1 MIKVESIETWGFE
14 HAIRGMRNPLNS
26 WDRSDSYP
34 AVDCG
39 KCGRIE
45 REGICHP
52 KEHDCTP
59 YHCYEI
65 GKNDLSLSCESCLR
79 QDTRTESI
87 CGRFLSL
94 WTSLPRCTG
103 GKSLTPTR

>member
-1 MIKVESIETWGFE
+1 MIKVENIEVWGFE

-26 WDRSDSYP
+26 WDRSDSYH

-45 REGICHP
+45 REGIC
-52 KEHDCTP
+52 
-59 YHCYEI
+59 
-65 GKNDLSLSCESCLR
+65 CESCLR
-79 QDTRTESI
+79 RDTRTESI

-94 WTSLPRCTG
+94 WTSLLRCTG

>member
-1 MIKVESIETWGFE
+1 MIKVENIEVWGFE

-26 WDRSDSYP
+26 WDRSDSYH

-59 YHCYEI
+59 YYCYEI
-65 GKNDLSLSCESCLR
+65 GENDLTLMRKLFAAGHPHRKYLR
-79 QDTRTESI
+79 QI
-87 CGRFLSL
+87 LSL
-94 WTSLPRCTG
+94 WTSLLRCTG